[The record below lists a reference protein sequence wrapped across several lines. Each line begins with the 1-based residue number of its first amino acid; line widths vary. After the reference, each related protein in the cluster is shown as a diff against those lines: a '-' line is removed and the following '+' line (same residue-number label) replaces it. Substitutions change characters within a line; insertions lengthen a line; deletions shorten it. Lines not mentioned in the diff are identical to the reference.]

1 MHTMATYPKPLNEI
15 ERLKAISEYNLIDNN
30 SDDEF
35 QVFTEVAAM
44 VCNTPISLVNII
56 NETHKIVKAKC
67 GIDMESYDRNLT
79 ICQYTIMQ
87 KDILIHEDL
96 SKVEELKDIEYVKD
110 GTYAFYAGV
119 PLIDDNGYALGTLCV
134 VDVVPRTISEHQ
146 ISVLKQLAANII
158 KLIIAKKKRKNSDY
172 FNEIYLTTNNLIGT
186 VNEHGFF
193 VSLNPIF
200 KNLLDQYNQ
209 KYFHLKKFTDYVH
222 PDEVQKVESYFSILR
237 KEESSI
243 NFKCT
248 MVADNGTELITEWH
262 TKSSPYN
269 KDIFIFGRDVTIDIQ
284 KKLELEA
291 SERQMRNL
299 FNSSLGLISTHD
311 LDGNV
316 ITIND
321 KGAETL
327 GYDKN
332 YIQQSNIRDFLTAET
347 KPLFENYLNRI
358 KKNKRDSALMT
369 LVNSRGEKMN
379 WLYSN
384 VLDKDVY
391 GNPIV
396 ISTSIDMTQHK
407 NLERSFND
415 VSQMLEF
422 TSEVAKVGGWKFD
435 VETNSHFWNNVSKDI
450 FELEDNNVP
459 SIEESFNFYDSKSDK
474 VKIRKVLKDAVEK
487 NIPFDIEIRIT
498 TAKGNK
504 KWLRSK
510 GIPQFEHGICKSVV
524 GIFQDINEI
533 KTYTLE
539 LAKQKSIF
547 ETFINNTPASVAMLD
562 HDMNYISVSNRWCE
576 EFSLNKKD
584 VLGKS
589 YYNFFN
595 VSDER
600 KEIHAECLKGKAY
613 INKNLIFKDNDGISD
628 LNYSW
633 EIHPW
638 HLNDHKIGGLVMFA
652 QNITDTF
659 KRNNELKKAKKQA
672 EFANKAKSEFLANM
686 SHEIRTPLNG
696 VIGFSDLLL
705 KTELDVNQ
713 KQYLNYINDSAN
725 SLLSIINDILDFS
738 KIESGK
744 LDLSIEKTNINE
756 LAKQVANVIL
766 YQTESKKIELLLN
779 LDPKLPDYIW
789 IDEARLKQVLI
800 NLLGNAIKFT
810 EKGEIEIKIE
820 KILNTPNDLMKL
832 RFAVRDTGIGIQ
844 PEKQNKIFDAFTQED
859 NTISKRFGG
868 TGLGL
873 TISNKLL
880 NYFGSHLEINS
891 VVNEGSTFYFDLE
904 VPYSYETNKPKYNL
918 DDIQQVLIVDDNVSN
933 QHLVAKILKSY
944 GINSSH
950 VNNGLEA
957 LQLLLK
963 GEKFD
968 AIIIDYHMPLMNGI
982 ETIEKMQN
990 LFEIDN
996 NYVPVIL
1003 AHSSSENIEFSG
1015 KIETLNISS
1024 KIIKPFKAENLLQAL
1039 HNCVN
1044 KSNKFE
1050 NIESQGL
1057 ILHKNNYNT
1066 NITIL
1071 IADDN
1076 PVNMALNIRILQNIL
1091 PNANLVT
1098 ASNGQEALAI
1108 CQDQNIDLILM
1119 DIQMPILNGI
1129 DATKFIRLIENHVD
1143 TPIIA
1148 VTAANVKGEKE
1159 KCIEAGMSDFIT
1171 KPIRE
1176 HDVFNILNK
1185 WLSVESIEDNS
1196 STTSEKEND
1205 IHDHINYDIINEYT
1219 YEDEDF
1225 RKTFIQLI
1233 VSELEKAKTE
1243 FQLIAESKNIKA
1255 LNQLAHKIKGTS
1267 ATAGLTLLN
1276 GLCVEMEAE
1285 KNFEIIQNNKTIL
1298 KTVEEIN
1305 TIIQYLKI

>member
-1 MHTMATYPKPLNEI
+1 MYTKATYPKPLNEI
-15 ERLKAISEYNLIDNN
+15 ERLKAISEYNLVDKD

-44 VCNTPISLVNII
+44 VCNTPISLINII
-56 NETHKIVKAKC
+56 DDTHKIVKAKC
-67 GIDMESYDRNLT
+67 GIDMDSLERDLT

-87 KDILIHEDL
+87 DDILIYEDL
-96 SKVEELKDIEYVKD
+96 KNAPELNHISYVAD

-119 PLIDDNGYALGTLCV
+119 PLIDDNGFALGTLCV
-134 VDVVPRTISEHQ
+134 VDSVPRKISEHQ
-146 ISVLKQLAANII
+146 ISVLKQLASNII

-172 FNEIYLTTNNLIGT
+172 FNEIYLTTNNLIGS
-186 VNEHGFF
+186 VNDRGFF

-200 KNLLDQYNQ
+200 KNLLDNYNQ

-222 PDEVQKVESYFSILR
+222 PEEVEKVKSYFEVLN

-248 MVADNGTELITEWH
+248 MIADNGTELITEWH

-269 KDIFIFGRDVTIDIQ
+269 KDIFVFGRDVTIEIQ
-284 KKLELEA
+284 KKRELEA

-299 FNSSLGLISTHD
+299 FNSSLGLITTHD
-311 LDGNV
+311 LDGN
-316 ITIND
+316 ILTIND
-321 KGAETL
+321 KGAEAIGFKKSFL
-327 GYDKN
+327 KR
-332 YIQQSNIRDFLTAET
+332 SNIQDFLSPEHR
-347 KPLFENYLNRI
+347 PLFQNYLKRI
-358 KKNKRDSALMT
+358 KHNKRDSSLMT
-369 LVNSRGEKMN
+369 LVNCRGEKMT

-384 VLDKDVY
+384 ILDKDID

-396 ISTSIDMTQHK
+396 VSTSIDMTKHK
-407 NLERSFND
+407 KLERNFND
-415 VSQMLEF
+415 VTQMLEF
-422 TSEVAKVGGWKFD
+422 TSEVAKVGGWKLD
-435 VETNSHFWNNVSKDI
+435 VETNILYWNNVTKDI
-450 FELEDNNVP
+450 HEVDQNYVP
-459 SIEESFNFYDSKSDK
+459 SIEDGINFYDSKSDRIQ
-474 VKIRKVLKDAVEK
+474 IRKAIKDAIER
-487 NIPFDIEIRIT
+487 NIPYDIEIKIK
-498 TAKGNK
+498 TANGKK
-504 KWLRSK
+504 KWVRSK
-510 GIPQFEHGICKSVV
+510 GIPKFENGVCKSVI

-539 LAKQKSIF
+539 VAKQKSIF
-547 ETFINNTPASVAMLD
+547 ETFINKTPASVAMLD
-562 HDMNYISVSNRWCE
+562 HDMNYISVSDRWCE
-576 EFSLNKKD
+576 EFNLEKKN

-595 VSDER
+595 VSEQR
-600 KEIHAECLKGKAY
+600 KQIHTECLEGKAY
-613 INKNLIFKDNDGISD
+613 INNNLIFKDIDGISD

-638 HLNDHKIGGLVMFA
+638 HLNDNKIGGLVMFA

-659 KRNNELKKAKKQA
+659 KKNNELKKAKKQA
-672 EFANKAKSEFLANM
+672 DFANKAKSEFLANM

-696 VIGFSDLLL
+696 VIGFADLLL
-705 KTELDVNQ
+705 KTELNINQ

-766 YQTESKKIELLLN
+766 YQTESKNIELLLN
-779 LDPKLPDYIW
+779 LDPQLPDYIW

-832 RFAVRDTGIGIQ
+832 RFSVRDTGIGIQ

-891 VVNEGSTFYFDLE
+891 IVNEGSTFYFDLE
-904 VPYSYETNKPKYNL
+904 VPYLFEVNKPKYNL
-918 DDIQQVLIVDDNVSN
+918 DSINKVLFIDDNSSN
-933 QHLVAKILKSY
+933 QHLVSNIIRSY
-944 GINSSH
+944 GIESLC

-963 GEKFD
+963 GETYD
-968 AIIIDYHMPLMNGI
+968 AIIIDYQMPLMNGI

-990 LFEIDN
+990 LFEIKDHCI
-996 NYVPVIL
+996 PVIL

-1015 KIETLNISS
+1015 KIESLNISS
-1024 KIIKPFKAENLLQAL
+1024 KIIKPYKSENLLQAL

-1044 KSNKFE
+1044 TSNKFE
-1050 NIESQGL
+1050 SIESQVL
-1057 ILHKNNYNT
+1057 DIYNNNYNS
-1066 NITIL
+1066 NINIL

-1091 PNANLVT
+1091 PNANLVK
-1098 ASNGQEALAI
+1098 ANNGQEALVI
-1108 CQDQNIDLILM
+1108 CQDQDIDLILM

-1129 DATKFIRLIENHVD
+1129 DATKFIRLIESHTN

-1159 KCIEAGMSDFIT
+1159 KCIEAGMNDFIS

-1176 HDVFNILNK
+1176 NDILNILTK
-1185 WLSVESIEDNS
+1185 WLNIEENKATKS
-1196 STTSEKEND
+1196 NEEKN
-1205 IHDHINYDIINEYT
+1205 INDHINYDIINEYT
-1219 YEDEDF
+1219 YDDEDF
-1225 RKTFIQLI
+1225 RKTFIQLVI
-1233 VSELEKAKTE
+1233 SELEKAKIE
-1243 FQLIAESKNIKA
+1243 FQVIAETKNIKD

-1267 ATAGLTLLN
+1267 ATSGLIILN
-1276 GLCVEMEAE
+1276 KLCVDMEAE
-1285 KNFEIIQNNKTIL
+1285 KDFKLIESNKTIL
-1298 KTVEEIN
+1298 RAVEEIN
-1305 TIIQYLKI
+1305 TIVEYLK

>member
-1 MHTMATYPKPLNEI
+1 MATYPKPLNEI
-15 ERLKAISEYNLIDNN
+15 ERLKAISEYDLVDKN

-44 VCNTPISLVNII
+44 VCNTPISLINII
-56 NETHKIVKAKC
+56 DENQKIVKAKC
-67 GIDMESYDRNLT
+67 GIDMESLDRNLT

-87 KDILIHEDL
+87 DDILIYEDL
-96 SKVEELKDIEYVKD
+96 TKAEKLKDISYVAD

-134 VDVVPRTISEHQ
+134 VDVVPRKITEKQ
-146 ISVLKQLAANII
+146 ISSLKQLAANII

-172 FNEIYLTTNNLIGT
+172 FNEIYNITNNLIGS
-186 VNEHGFF
+186 VNQHGFF

-200 KNLLDQYNQ
+200 KNLLDNYNQ
-209 KYFHLKKFTDYVH
+209 KYFHLKKFIDYVH
-222 PDEVQKVESYFSILR
+222 PDEVEKVENYLNVL
-237 KEESSI
+237 KNQESSI
-243 NFKCT
+243 NFKCN
-248 MVADNGTELITEWH
+248 MVADNGTEIFVEWH
-262 TKSSPYN
+262 TKSSQYN
-269 KDIFIFGRDVTIDIQ
+269 TDIFLFGRDITIDT
-284 KKLELEA
+284 KKARELEA

-299 FNSSLGLISTHD
+299 FNSSLSLISTHD
-311 LDGNV
+311 LNGN
-316 ITIND
+316 ILTIND

-327 GYDKN
+327 GFDKKF
-332 YIQQSNIRDFLTAET
+332 IKKSNIKDFLT
-347 KPLFENYLNRI
+347 PENRSAFNTYLHRI
-358 KKNKRDSALMT
+358 KTNKRDSSLMT

-384 VLDKDVY
+384 ILDKDVH
-391 GNPIV
+391 GKPIV
-396 ISTSIDMTQHK
+396 ISTSIDMTHHK
-407 NLERSFND
+407 NLERNFND
-415 VSQMLEF
+415 ISQMLEF

-435 VETNSHFWNNVSKDI
+435 VETHQHFWNNVSKEI
-450 FELEDNNVP
+450 FEIEQENIP
-459 SIEESFNFYDSKSDK
+459 SIEECYNFYEGKSDK
-474 VKIRKVLKDAVEK
+474 IKIRKVLKDAIER

-498 TAKGNK
+498 TAKGNR

-510 GIPQFEHGICKSVV
+510 GIPQFENGRCKSVI

-533 KTYTLE
+533 KTYTIE

-562 HDMNYISVSNRWCE
+562 DNMRYISVSERWCS
-576 EFSLNKKD
+576 EFNLEKKN

-589 YYNFFN
+589 YYDFFN
-595 VSDER
+595 ISEER
-600 KEIHAECLKGKAY
+600 KKIHSECLQGKAY
-613 INKNLIFKDNDGISD
+613 INNNLIFKDNDGISD
-628 LNYSW
+628 LHYSW

-638 HLNDHKIGGLVMFA
+638 HLNGSKIGGIVMFA

-659 KRNNELKKAKKQA
+659 KKNNELKKAKKQA
-672 EFANKAKSEFLANM
+672 DFANRAKSEFLANM

-705 KTELDVNQ
+705 KTDLNVNQ

-756 LAKQVANVIL
+756 LAKQVSNVIL
-766 YQTESKKIELLLN
+766 YQTENKKIELLIN
-779 LDPKLPDYIW
+779 LDQDLPEYIW

-820 KILNTPNDLMKL
+820 KLLNTPNDLMKL
-832 RFAVRDTGIGIQ
+832 RFSVRDTGIGIQ
-844 PEKQNKIFDAFTQED
+844 PEKQSKIFDAFTQED

-904 VPYSYETNKPKYNL
+904 VPFEFETNKPSYNL
-918 DDIQQVLIVDDNVSN
+918 ESIKKVLIIDDNVSN
-933 QHLVAKILKSY
+933 QHLLANIVKRYTIESVC
-944 GINSSH
+944 
-950 VNNGLEA
+950 VNNGLEG
-957 LQLLLK
+957 LQLLLN
-963 GEKFD
+963 GESYD
-968 AIIIDYHMPLMNGI
+968 VIIIDYNMPLLNGI

-990 LFEIDN
+990 IFEIN
-996 NYVPVIL
+996 QNYIPVIL
-1003 AHSSSENIEFSG
+1003 AHSSSETIDFSEHIE
-1015 KIETLNISS
+1015 KLNISG
-1024 KIIKPFKAENLLQAL
+1024 KIIKPYNSEKLLQAL
-1039 HNCVN
+1039 HNAVN
-1044 KSNKFE
+1044 TVNKFE
-1050 NIESQGL
+1050 NIESNTL
-1057 ILHKNNYNT
+1057 SITHNNINSK
-1066 NITIL
+1066 ITLL

-1091 PNANLVT
+1091 PNAQLIT
-1098 ASNGQEALAI
+1098 ANNGQEALAV
-1108 CQDQNIDLILM
+1108 CQTQDIDLILM
-1119 DIQMPILNGI
+1119 DIQMPVLNGI
-1129 DATKFIRLIENHVD
+1129 DSTRLIRLLESHQN

-1159 KCIEAGMSDFIT
+1159 KCIEAGMNDFIS

-1176 HDVFNILNK
+1176 NDIFNILNK
-1185 WLSVESIEDNS
+1185 WLLIENIED
-1196 STTSEKEND
+1196 TYAQIIPEEKND
-1205 IHDHINYDIINEYT
+1205 IDKHINYKIINEYT

-1225 RKTFIQLI
+1225 RKTFIELI
-1233 VSELEKAKTE
+1233 ISELDKAKIQFGE
-1243 FQLIAESKNIKA
+1243 IAQNENINE

-1267 ATAGLTLLN
+1267 ATAGLTILN
-1276 GLCVEMEAE
+1276 TLCVEMEAE
-1285 KNFEIIQNNKTIL
+1285 KDFENILKNKTIL
-1298 KTVEEIN
+1298 RTVEEIN
-1305 TIIQYLKI
+1305 TITQYLKK